1 MLMERQRGWKVKFLR
16 LLGSCSLLERT
27 RPCWIRWTH
36 ALLNSAER
44 ADASKVIRR
53 VTNTISLLETVW
65 TFKNCNFPT
74 RVTRFQKFPLQ
85 MIITYF
91 AKQFRSRVAVAV
103 FPIYRSVTD
112 GGIYLWISKL
122 QARLSYPDCKCSC
135 KFIPLWTKVSFICQI
150 KC

>member
-1 MLMERQRGWKVKFLR
+1 MERQRGWKVKFLR

-27 RPCWIRWTH
+27 RPRWIRWTH
-36 ALLNSAER
+36 ALLNSVER
-44 ADASKVIRR
+44 GDASKVIRR
-53 VTNTISLLETVW
+53 VTNTISLPDTVW

-74 RVTRFQKFPLQ
+74 KVTRSQKFPLQ

-91 AKQFRSRVAVAV
+91 AKQFRSRVAIAV
-103 FPIYRSVTD
+103 FPIYGRSVTD

-122 QARLSYPDCKCSC
+122 QACLSYSDCKYLC

>member
-1 MLMERQRGWKVKFLR
+1 MERQRGWKVKFLR

-27 RPCWIRWTH
+27 RPRWIRWTH
-36 ALLNSAER
+36 VLLNSAER
-44 ADASKVIRR
+44 GDASKVIRR
-53 VTNTISLLETVW
+53 VTNTISLPDTVW

-74 RVTRFQKFPLQ
+74 KVTRSQKFPLQ

-91 AKQFRSRVAVAV
+91 AKQFRSRVAIAV
-103 FPIYRSVTD
+103 FPIYGRSVTD

-122 QARLSYPDCKCSC
+122 QACLSYSDCKYLC